1 MASITNN
8 TSQLYRITYEAYS
21 KFANNISRCTS
32 LKEVG
37 EISRTHLKY
46 LLNFHIIRLSIQED
60 DKYLFFSIAGNQVIY
75 DLKEQTQI
83 LNHEKD
89 LLENE
94 IPLLTKDIPHEWIDE
109 YMESNQ
115 LIEPSLWGWLFKK
128 NERKIAVTLI
138 SDKNKP
144 FNTGDVDILKLVVD
158 CFEAKFHEIY
168 LSRLLAIKNKSLT
181 KALNTI
187 QEKNDQIQKIVENQQ
202 QIIEDRTKEIVE
214 KNKKLLHISAINAHN
229 VREPLSRIQGLIQLF
244 DLFDDQQIRTEVIP
258 KLEKSAEEM
267 DHVLQDV
274 INMATNELSELKAE
288 RT

>member
-46 LLNFHIIRLSIQED
+46 LLNFHIIRLSIQEA
-60 DKYLFFSIAGNQVIY
+60 DKYLFFSLSGNQVEY
-75 DLKEQTQI
+75 DLKEQTQ
-83 LNHEKD
+83 LLAHEKD
-89 LLENE
+89 LLDTE
-94 IPLLTKDIPHEWIDE
+94 IPVLTTNIPHDWIDGYE
-109 YMESNQ
+109 LSSQ
-115 LIEPSLWGWLFKK
+115 LLEPSLWGWLFKK
-128 NERKIAVTLI
+128 NDRKITVTLI

-144 FNTGDVDILKLVVD
+144 FNTGDVEILKLVVD

-168 LSRLLAIKNKSLT
+168 LSRLLDVKNKSLT
-181 KALNTI
+181 KALKTI
-187 QEKNDQIQKIVENQQ
+187 KEKNDQIQKIVENQQ
-202 QIIEDRTKEIVE
+202 EIIEDRTKEIVA
-214 KNKKLLHISAINAHN
+214 KNKKLLNISALNAHN

-244 DLFDDQQIRTEVIP
+244 DIFDDEQIRNEVIP

-267 DHVLQDV
+267 DQVLQEV
-274 INMATNELSELKAE
+274 INMATNALSDLKAE
-288 RT
+288 KI